1 MLKTKTDLTNHIKN
15 LIAGGEL
22 DTITFYE
29 WLAWGDHSSLYVT
42 LRIAELEKELA
53 DAEDKEFYIEMLYK
67 RFVIDAGRLNVSS
80 LHAKNEFDLL
90 TLEAY
95 SRFLS
100 KHAQVKVTAK

>member
-22 DTITFYE
+22 NPITFYE
-29 WLAWGDHSSLYVT
+29 WLAWGGYATLYVE
-42 LRIAELEKELA
+42 LRVAELEKELA
-53 DAEDKEFYIEMLYK
+53 ESEDKEFYLEMTYK
-67 RFVIDAGRLNVSS
+67 RFVLDGGRLNVSS
-80 LHAKNEFDLL
+80 LHAKNEFDLI

-95 SRFLS
+95 SRFLR